1 MELLKVTWQGYWGL
15 SPEEDLTHSRLLYVT
30 ISATLFPF
38 KLFEAFS
45 GHAPEI
51 SVVEP
56 PEPKAEKQ
64 NVRLS
69 ISSGSD
75 ASLI

>member
-1 MELLKVTWQGYWGL
+1 MELLKVVWQGYWDL
-15 SPEEDLTHSRLLYVT
+15 SPDEDLTHSRLLYIT
-30 ISATLFPF
+30 ASAMLFPF

-51 SVVEP
+51 SVAEP
-56 PEPKAEKQ
+56 PEPKPEKQ

-75 ASLI
+75 VSLM